1 MNENQFMK
9 PLAKIVLGKLGSEG
23 RTRDLRNIALILRD
37 AGAEVIYLG
46 LRQTPESLIVAVEQE
61 DADAVVCI
69 TSTHMAIELLEN
81 LQSAGG
87 EMATTPVILVR
98 TTASDTAGNTDARD
112 ATGEAEQLRRVGI
125 AEVMNSSEVAAQ
137 VYRAV
142 YGTEAADRHADNA
155 EDDNARDASQATE
168 NMADLLRQARSGSN
182 RAIGRLLSVLEDAR
196 EGKTSGD
203 TASGDT
209 AAELLLSAAA
219 SSSADARDASVSTYS
234 VTATSSAS
242 GDSHVIGITGA
253 SGSGKS
259 TLCSGLI
266 KAASGR
272 GRGRPKKSDVPAPKI
287 AVLAVDPSSPRTG
300 GAILGDRIRMTSS
313 IQKPQSSVSGNV
325 FFRSV
330 AGQSGEIPSW
340 IPDAV
345 KLLRSVGFDLIVVE
359 TTGVGHV
366 AEIVDTLVMVVTGDY
381 GDDIQASKAGLLEL
395 ADIFVVNKTDTQEA
409 ASVSRDLERMLDS
422 RMESSWRPPVISTV
436 ATSGE
441 GISDLWNMIE
451 VLQIYRR

>member
-1 MNENQFMK
+1 MK

-46 LRQTPESLIVAVEQE
+46 LRQTPESLIAAVEQE

-69 TSTHMAIELLEN
+69 TSTHLAIELLEN

-87 EMATTPVILVR
+87 EMAATPVIL
-98 TTASDTAGNTDARD
+98 AGDID
-112 ATGEAEQLRRVGI
+112 DGEAEQLRRIGI
-125 AEVMNSSEVAAQ
+125 AGVIDSSEVAAQ

-142 YGTEAADRHADNA
+142 YGTEAVDRHADNA
-155 EDDNARDASQATE
+155 EDDNANDASARHASARSGQATE

-182 RAIGRLLSVLEDAR
+182 RAMGRLLSVLEDAR
-196 EGKTSGD
+196 EGKISGD
-203 TASGDT
+203 TASGGT

-219 SSSADARDASVSTYS
+219 SSSADARDASVSTSS

-266 KAASGR
+266 KVASGETR
-272 GRGRPKKSDVPAPKI
+272 GSGRPKKSDVPAPKI

-409 ASVSRDLERMLDS
+409 TSVSRDLERMLDS

-451 VLQIYRR
+451 ALQIYRR

>member
-1 MNENQFMK
+1 MK

-46 LRQTPESLIVAVEQE
+46 LRQTPESLIAAVEQE

-69 TSTHMAIELLEN
+69 TSTHLAIELLEN

-87 EMATTPVILVR
+87 EMAATPVILVG
-98 TTASDTAGNTDARD
+98 DIDA
-112 ATGEAEQLRRVGI
+112 GEAEQLRRIGI
-125 AEVMNSSEVAAQ
+125 AGVIDSSEVAAQ

-142 YGTEAADRHADNA
+142 YGTEAVDRHADNA
-155 EDDNARDASQATE
+155 EDDNANDASARHASARSGQATE

-182 RAIGRLLSVLEDAR
+182 RAMGRLLSVLEDAR
-196 EGKTSGD
+196 EGKISGD
-203 TASGDT
+203 TASGGT

-219 SSSADARDASVSTYS
+219 SSSADARDASVSTSS

-266 KAASGR
+266 KVASGETR
-272 GRGRPKKSDVPAPKI
+272 GSGRPKKSDVPAPKI

-359 TTGVGHV
+359 TTGGGHV

-409 ASVSRDLERMLDS
+409 TSVSRDLERMLDS

-451 VLQIYRR
+451 ALQIYRR

>member
-1 MNENQFMK
+1 M
-9 PLAKIVLGKLGSEG
+9 
-23 RTRDLRNIALILRD
+23 
-37 AGAEVIYLG
+37 
-46 LRQTPESLIVAVEQE
+46 
-61 DADAVVCI
+61 
-69 TSTHMAIELLEN
+69 
-81 LQSAGG
+81 
-87 EMATTPVILVR
+87 
-98 TTASDTAGNTDARD
+98 
-112 ATGEAEQLRRVGI
+112 
-125 AEVMNSSEVAAQ
+125 
-137 VYRAV
+137 
-142 YGTEAADRHADNA
+142 YGTEAVDRHADNA
-155 EDDNARDASQATE
+155 EDDNANDASARHASARSGQATE

-182 RAIGRLLSVLEDAR
+182 RAMGRLLSVLEDAR
-196 EGKTSGD
+196 EGKISGD
-203 TASGDT
+203 TASGGT

-219 SSSADARDASVSTYS
+219 SSSADARDASVSTSS

-266 KAASGR
+266 KVASGETR
-272 GRGRPKKSDVPAPKI
+272 GSGRPKKSDVPAPKI

-330 AGQSGEIPSW
+330 GGQSGEIPSW

-359 TTGVGHV
+359 TTGGGHV

-409 ASVSRDLERMLDS
+409 TSVSRDLERMLDS

-451 VLQIYRR
+451 ALQIYRR

>member
-1 MNENQFMK
+1 MK

-46 LRQTPESLIVAVEQE
+46 LRQTPESLIAAVEQE

-69 TSTHMAIELLEN
+69 TSTHLAIELLEN

-87 EMATTPVILVR
+87 EMATTPVIL
-98 TTASDTAGNTDARD
+98 AGDIDA
-112 ATGEAEQLRRVGI
+112 GEAEQLRRIGI
-125 AEVMNSSEVAAQ
+125 AEVIDSSEVAAQ

-142 YGTEAADRHADNA
+142 YGTEAVDRHADNA
-155 EDDNARDASQATE
+155 EDDNANDASARHASARSGQATE

-182 RAIGRLLSVLEDAR
+182 RAMGRLLSVLEDAR
-196 EGKTSGD
+196 EGKISGD
-203 TASGDT
+203 TASGGT

-219 SSSADARDASVSTYS
+219 SSSADARDASVSTSS

-266 KAASGR
+266 KVASGETR
-272 GRGRPKKSDVPAPKI
+272 GSGRPKKSDVPAPKI

-359 TTGVGHV
+359 TTGGGHV

-409 ASVSRDLERMLDS
+409 TSVSRDLERMLDS

-451 VLQIYRR
+451 ALQIYRR